1 MANLIF
7 IFILAII
14 LLLLTFVFP
23 ARGARRAIP
32 KVIQIFRQCNAVG
45 KQNAK
50 PIDELIP
57 RSPKRNLIKM
67 MYAPRDYRLSAL
79 ISLLKMNI
87 VQKTEDNKL
96 YLSEKD
102 LAASKWKGY

>member
-1 MANLIF
+1 MGNLIV
-7 IFILAII
+7 IFILAVI
-14 LLLLTFVFP
+14 LLLLTFIFP
-23 ARGARRAIP
+23 RLGARRAIP
-32 KVIQIFRQCNAVG
+32 KVIQIFRECHAVG

-50 PIDELIP
+50 PLDEIIP
-57 RSPKRNLIKM
+57 RSPKKNIIKLLV
-67 MYAPRDYRLSAL
+67 APHDYRLSAL

-102 LAASKWKGY
+102 LATSKWKGN